1 MLIIKLLIDIIYMIK
16 KDFLLEFDIGFF
28 IFLIEMYGDVVLFV

>member
-1 MLIIKLLIDIIYMIK
+1 MIK
-16 KDFLLEFDIGFF
+16 KYFLLEFDIGFF